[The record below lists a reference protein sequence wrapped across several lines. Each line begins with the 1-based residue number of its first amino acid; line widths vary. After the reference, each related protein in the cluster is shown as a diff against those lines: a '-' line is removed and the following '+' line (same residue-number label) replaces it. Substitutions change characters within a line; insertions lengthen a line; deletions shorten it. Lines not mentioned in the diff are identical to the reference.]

1 MRTLQFVSYPFV
13 NPMHGGQLRVSFMN
27 KALQNAGIETFSIS
41 VFDKAHYQEY
51 SELDFPIPS
60 NLFTYYLADHPW
72 DLMISNVVANN
83 PELYPIFVER
93 VRSVNA
99 DLYIFEQPWL
109 WPLMRKVIQDYPELD
124 RKIVFSTQNIEY
136 ELLRSILQSST
147 PILDK
152 HDQWLVSYVYELEK
166 ELAERADLLIAC
178 TKTDAEMF
186 SGNFAV
192 KKVCVYANG
201 ISRPGLIPE
210 EVRKKYVERYKNLH
224 VASFVGSAHPPNAD
238 GWEKMMGKNM
248 GFLPPDVKV
257 IVVGGVADL
266 LRNRSGDQRFSA
278 LNFSRIDM
286 LGRLPAEDLNAI
298 LERSEV
304 ILLPITTG
312 GGSNLKTAE
321 ALLTGK
327 PIISTPLA
335 FRGFSEFMDYPNV
348 FITDDPVVFQKKLCE
363 WMQNPP
369 QYALSQEQN
378 ASLEKLLWEN
388 ILKTYPKEIRKI
400 VEP

>member
-124 RKIVFSTQNIEY
+124 RRIVFSTQNIEY

-152 HDQWLVSYVYELEK
+152 HDQWLVSYVYELDK

-186 SGNFAV
+186 SGNFA
-192 KKVCVYANG
+192 
-201 ISRPGLIPE
+201 S
-210 EVRKKYVERYKNLH
+210 
-224 VASFVGSAHPPNAD
+224 D
-238 GWEKMMGKNM
+238 
-248 GFLPPDVKV
+248 LP
-257 IVVGGVADL
+257 
-266 LRNRSGDQRFSA
+266 
-278 LNFSRIDM
+278 
-286 LGRLPAEDLNAI
+286 
-298 LERSEV
+298 
-304 ILLPITTG
+304 
-312 GGSNLKTAE
+312 
-321 ALLTGK
+321 
-327 PIISTPLA
+327 
-335 FRGFSEFMDYPNV
+335 
-348 FITDDPVVFQKKLCE
+348 
-363 WMQNPP
+363 
-369 QYALSQEQN
+369 
-378 ASLEKLLWEN
+378 
-388 ILKTYPKEIRKI
+388 
-400 VEP
+400 